1 MPTVVDTVVAHYFL
15 LTQQFDLVLALLDP
29 PVVVSRIVY
38 DPADHAD
45 LPDSSVSEITANI
58 RYELRL
64 ARQPGT
70 PADIREARLA
80 NADALRALEE
90 HVEAGSVDVVD
101 MTDSELD
108 PFSRLTA
115 RPPQPDL
122 GLVLPL
128 GAGEAASVA
137 IAVERDYVL
146 ATDDAD
152 ALRALEGLQPGR
164 PYERI
169 RRLLIRGAEKG
180 RITRDEANA
189 LHARMRDYGFWA
201 RSTTNPECTPRLQ
214 GWTP

>member
-15 LTQQFDLVLALLDP
+15 LTRRFDLLLALVDA

-38 DPADHAD
+38 DPDDDPD
-45 LPDSSVSEITANI
+45 LSDASVSEITANV
-58 RYELRL
+58 RYERRL

-70 PADIREARLA
+70 PNDVREARLA
-80 NADALRALEE
+80 NAEAISTLQRY
-90 HVEAGSVDVVD
+90 VEAGRIGVVD

-108 PFSRLTA
+108 LFSRLTA
-115 RPPQPDL
+115 SPPEPGLD
-122 GLVLPL
+122 LVLPL

-152 ALRALEGLQPGR
+152 ALRALEALRAGH

-169 RRLLIRGAEKG
+169 RRLLVRAAAEE
-180 RITRDEANA
+180 RITRDEAND
-189 LHARMRDYGFWA
+189 LHAEMRDHGFWDA
-201 RSTTNPECTPRLQ
+201 GVPFLQ
-214 GWTP
+214 G